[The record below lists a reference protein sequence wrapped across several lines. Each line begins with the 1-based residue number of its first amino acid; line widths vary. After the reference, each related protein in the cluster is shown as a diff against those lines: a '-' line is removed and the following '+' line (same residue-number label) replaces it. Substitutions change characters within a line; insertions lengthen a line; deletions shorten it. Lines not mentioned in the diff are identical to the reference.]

1 MDAEKRSRLKEEE
14 CGREISDLRW
24 AVRSSS
30 VMQAPRGDLSS
41 GMLAV
46 TRVLVLKRTC
56 LTGCLQPRQKTIL
69 QHEMCTFILVHVSLL
84 VHIVP
89 EANVKMSG
97 TTLLENV
104 QILIL
109 SLTCDTKLMF
119 SNHIFFS
126 FGPRGCARVNNA
138 KQPFFSS
145 SQWLR
150 GMKNPTCC
158 ASPTASL
165 PSSSPTHTPTL
176 RLRRSRSSSRP
187 PALRWRPCGG
197 RTGTPRRSR
206 LVGQIPSPWITAQ
219 MNKRCY

>member
-1 MDAEKRSRLKEEE
+1 MTQTVYACGKWEMDAEKRSRLKEEE

-69 QHEMCTFILVHVSLL
+69 QYEMCTFILVHVSLL

-119 SNHIFFS
+119 SN
-126 FGPRGCARVNNA
+126 
-138 KQPFFSS
+138 
-145 SQWLR
+145 QW
-150 GMKNPTCC
+150 
-158 ASPTASL
+158 TANGF
-165 PSSSPTHTPTL
+165 THSHFLFIRATWMC
-176 RLRRSRSSSRP
+176 S
-187 PALRWRPCGG
+187 G
-197 RTGTPRRSR
+197 
-206 LVGQIPSPWITAQ
+206 
-219 MNKRCY
+219 